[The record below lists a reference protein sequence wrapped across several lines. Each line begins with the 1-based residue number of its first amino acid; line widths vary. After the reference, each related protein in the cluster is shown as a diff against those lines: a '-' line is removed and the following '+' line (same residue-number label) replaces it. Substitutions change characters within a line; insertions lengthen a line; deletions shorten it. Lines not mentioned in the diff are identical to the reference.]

1 MTEDIA
7 DLAALKLGFRL
18 IQKFCHSH
26 NECSDA
32 CVLYPVCED
41 LVFKN
46 IGCQCEY
53 ALDLIDS
60 RANWLIK
67 KEVTE

>member
-1 MTEDIA
+1 MTDDIA
-7 DLAALKLGFRL
+7 DLAALKLGFGL

-26 NECSDA
+26 NECSGA
-32 CVLYPVCED
+32 CVLSPVCED

-46 IGCQCEY
+46 MGVQCEY

-60 RANWLIK
+60 RANWLRK
-67 KEVTE
+67 RRP